1 MHPFHLLRSAL
12 AAVLTLA
19 IVGCAAPG
27 GSGHS
32 GPSASPT
39 GKYSFGLWGDMPY
52 QKAGDNTK
60 LPVVLQSINASDI
73 AFSLY
78 DGDIKDGSSQCTD
91 SVFADALTMFGTLK
105 KPVVYVPGDNEWTDC
120 HRLNNGGMDPL
131 ERLSQLRKLM
141 YPTLDS
147 LGQSVLPLAHQ
158 GKLGAKFVENTR
170 FNYQGVTFVSINMP
184 GSNNNLVLTAKECS
198 YKSARKAAQCD
209 AANAEYLERDSANV
223 AWLTES
229 FAQAKA
235 AKSRGLV
242 LVVQADPGFDLPET
256 EDLDESTLP
265 QYSGYRFFMSQL
277 AAQTRD
283 FPGEVLFVH
292 GDTHFFKLDKPLD
305 SPTRL
310 LTNFTRLQT
319 FGSPSLHWVK
329 VTVDPA
335 SATVFQVEPV
345 IVKQAN

>member
-1 MHPFHLLRSAL
+1 MSSSQMLRSAFAAALILVL
-12 AAVLTLA
+12 AA
-19 IVGCAAPG
+19 CATPG
-27 GSGHS
+27 SHS
-32 GPSASPT
+32 ANGTSASPI

-52 QKAGDNTK
+52 KKAGDDVK
-60 LPVVLQSINASDI
+60 LPAVLQSINASDI

-78 DGDIKDGSSQCTD
+78 DGDIKDGSSTCTD
-91 SVFADALTMFGTLK
+91 SVFTDALRMFGTLK

-131 ERLSQLRKLM
+131 ERLTQLRKLM

-147 LGQSVLPLAHQ
+147 LGQTVMPLAHQ

-170 FNYQGVTFVSINMP
+170 FDYQGITFVGINMP
-184 GSNNNLVLTAKECS
+184 GSNNNLVMTAKECS
-198 YKSARKAAQCD
+198 NKSARQTAQCD

-256 EDLDESTLP
+256 EDFDESTLP
-265 QYSGYRFFMSQL
+265 QFSGYRHFMQKL
-277 AAQTRD
+277 AEQTRA

-335 SATVFQVEPV
+335 STTVFQVEPV
-345 IVKQAN
+345 IVKPSN